1 MNGAA
6 ARNHLPRQLVVA
18 LTIPAVAFFS
28 LFYAWPV
35 VALVR
40 RAVTVDSLRTVIGD
54 RSLREILWFTTWQAA
69 LSTALTVVVAMI
81 PAWVLSR
88 YEFTGRRWIT
98 ALVTVP
104 FVLPT
109 VVVGAAFLALLPS
122 SLGQSVT
129 AILAAHVFFN
139 IAVVV
144 RGVGGLWEQIP
155 SDLAAAARTLGASPW
170 RTMREVTLPL
180 LTPAIA
186 ASASIVFLF
195 TFTSFGVVRIL
206 GGPAH
211 PTIEVE
217 IWQRAT
223 RFGDVGVAAVISIAQ
238 VIVLGLAVLW
248 FTRIQSRHRQTLGLR
263 PANQRRHPRGWRQAT
278 AVRATCAVIVV
289 LICAPLAAL
298 VERSTRAD
306 AGKHSLTAWR
316 SVFGSHPPG
325 SVRQT
330 PATSIDPLGSVFT
343 SLRFMIVA
351 VLLSLVIGGC
361 ASLAIAALGRSGRV
375 LDTGIMLP
383 LGTSAVTIGF
393 GLVVAFSTRPF
404 DWRAAPLLIPL
415 GHAMVATPFVV
426 RVLLPTLR
434 SIDPRLR
441 DAAAALGASPARAWR
456 EIDLRLVRGPLLT
469 AAGFAA
475 AISLGEFGATTFLT
489 RQGRATLPIAIEQ
502 LLGRPGT
509 VLHAQGYVLA
519 TILAALTFAVIALV
533 ELARGLVDDRPRR
546 ADTRQHRSVD
556 VRRPR
561 ARTS

>member
-1 MNGAA
+1 MKRAA

-28 LFYAWPV
+28 IFYAWPV

-40 RAVTVDSLRTVIGD
+40 RAVTVDSLRTVISD

-69 LSTALTVVVAMI
+69 SSTALTVVVAMI
-81 PAWVLSR
+81 PAWVLAR

-155 SDLAAAARTLGASPW
+155 SDLAAAAHTLGASPL

-223 RFGDVGVAAVISIAQ
+223 RFGDVGVAAVISIVQ
-238 VIVLGLAVLW
+238 LIVLGLAVLW
-248 FTRIQSRHRQTLGLR
+248 FTRIQSRHRQILGLR
-263 PANQRRHPRGWRQAT
+263 PVNERRPPHGWRQAI
-278 AVRATCAVIVV
+278 AVRATCAGIVV
-289 LICAPLAAL
+289 VICAPLAAL

-306 AGKHSLTAWR
+306 AGTHSLTAWR
-316 SVFGSHPPG
+316 SVFGSQPP
-325 SVRQT
+325 SSRPT
-330 PATSIDPLGSVFT
+330 SATSIDPLGSVFT

-441 DAAAALGASPARAWR
+441 DAAATLGASPTRAWR

-533 ELARGLVDDRPRR
+533 EVARGIVDGRPQR
-546 ADTRQHRSVD
+546 AD
-556 VRRPR
+556 VRRSR

>member
-1 MNGAA
+1 MKRAA

-28 LFYAWPV
+28 IFYAWPV

-40 RAVTVDSLRTVIGD
+40 RAVTVDSLRTVISD
-54 RSLREILWFTTWQAA
+54 RSLRDILWFTTWQAA
-69 LSTALTVVVAMI
+69 SSTALTVVVAMI
-81 PAWVLSR
+81 PAWVLAR

-155 SDLAAAARTLGASPW
+155 SDLAAAAHTLGASPL

-223 RFGDVGVAAVISIAQ
+223 RFGDVGVAAVISIVQ
-238 VIVLGLAVLW
+238 LIVLGLAVLW
-248 FTRIQSRHRQTLGLR
+248 FTRIQSRHRQILGLR
-263 PANQRRHPRGWRQAT
+263 PVNERRPPHGWRQAI
-278 AVRATCAVIVV
+278 AVRATCAGIVV
-289 LICAPLAAL
+289 VICAPLAAL

-306 AGKHSLTAWR
+306 AGTHSLTAWR
-316 SVFGSHPPG
+316 SVFGSQPP
-325 SVRQT
+325 SSRPT
-330 PATSIDPLGSVFT
+330 SATSIDPLGSVFT

-441 DAAAALGASPARAWR
+441 DAAATLGASPTRAWR

-533 ELARGLVDDRPRR
+533 EVARGIVDGRPQR
-546 ADTRQHRSVD
+546 AD
-556 VRRPR
+556 VRRSR

>member
-1 MNGAA
+1 MNRPAA
-6 ARNHLPRQLVVA
+6 GNRLPRQLVVA

-28 LFYAWPV
+28 IFYAWPV
-35 VALVR
+35 IALVR
-40 RAVTVDSLRTVIGD
+40 RAVTVDSLRTVIGEG
-54 RSLREILWFTTWQAA
+54 SLREILWFTTWQAV
-69 LSTALTVVVAMI
+69 LSTALTVFVAII
-81 PAWVLSR
+81 PAWVLSQ

-109 VVVGAAFLALLPS
+109 VVVGAAFLALLPT
-122 SLGQSVT
+122 SLGQGVT

-155 SDLAAAARTLGASPW
+155 SDLGAAARTLGASPW

-206 GGPAH
+206 GGPAR

-238 VIVLGLAVLW
+238 LIVLGLAVLW

-263 PANQRRHPRGWRQAT
+263 PANERRRPRGWRQAV
-278 AVRATCAVIVV
+278 AIRATCAVLVV
-289 LICAPLAAL
+289 VICAPLAAL
-298 VERSTRAD
+298 VERSTRAS
-306 AGKHSLTAWR
+306 AGNHSLGAWR
-316 SVFGSHPPG
+316 SVFESGALGSAHPT
-325 SVRQT
+325 S
-330 PATSIDPLGSVFT
+330 AASIDPLGSVFT

-351 VLLSLVIGGC
+351 VLLSLAIGGC

-393 GLVVAFSTRPF
+393 GLVVAFSTSPF

-441 DAAAALGASPARAWR
+441 DAAATLGASPIRAWR
-456 EIDLRLVRGPLLT
+456 EIDLHLVRSPLLT

-502 LLGRPGT
+502 LLGRPGP

-519 TILAALTFAVIALV
+519 TILAALTFAVIGLV
-533 ELARGLVDDRPRR
+533 ECLRATVDGRHRG
-546 ADTRQHRSVD
+546 ADVGRS
-556 VRRPR
+556 R
-561 ARTS
+561 ARNS

>member
-1 MNGAA
+1 MNRPA
-6 ARNHLPRQLVVA
+6 ARNHLPRQLVLA
-18 LTIPAVAFFS
+18 LAIPAVAFFS
-28 LFYAWPV
+28 IFYVWPV
-35 VALVR
+35 VALFR
-40 RAVTVDSLRTVIGD
+40 RAVTVDSLRTVIAD

-109 VVVGAAFLALLPS
+109 VVVGAAFLALLPA

-155 SDLAAAARTLGASPW
+155 SDLAAAARTLGASPL

-238 VIVLGLAVLW
+238 LIVLGLAVLW
-248 FTRIQSRHRQTLGLR
+248 FTRIQSRHRQMLGLR
-263 PANQRRHPRGWRQAT
+263 PANERRRPRGRRQT
-278 AVRATCAVIVV
+278 IGVGATCAVLVIV
-289 LICAPLAAL
+289 ICAPLVAL
-298 VERSTRAD
+298 VERSTRAG
-306 AGKHSLTAWR
+306 AGTHSLAAWR
-316 SVFGSHPPG
+316 SVFGSQQRSSARPT
-325 SVRQT
+325 S
-330 PATSIDPLGSVFT
+330 ATSIDPLGSVFT

-393 GLVVAFSTRPF
+393 GLVVAFSTSPF

-441 DAAAALGASPARAWR
+441 AAAATLGASPTRAWR
-456 EIDLRLVRGPLLT
+456 EIDLRVVRRPLLT

-502 LLGRPGT
+502 LLGRPGPG
-509 VLHAQGYVLA
+509 VHAQGYVLA
-519 TILAALTFAVIALV
+519 TILAALTFAVIAVV
-533 ELARGLVDDRPRR
+533 EVVRGIVDGRPRG
-546 ADTRQHRSVD
+546 VD
-556 VRRPR
+556 VRRSR